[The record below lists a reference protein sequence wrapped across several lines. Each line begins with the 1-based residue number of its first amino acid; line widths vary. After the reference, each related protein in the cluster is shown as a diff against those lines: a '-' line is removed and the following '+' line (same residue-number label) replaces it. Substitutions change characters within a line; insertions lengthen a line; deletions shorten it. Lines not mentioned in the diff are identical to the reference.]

1 MSEYKPPTL
10 SKVRSLTP
18 TQHKFLYGLRQSKR
32 LKELSKTDNK
42 EVGDYS
48 GMKSSIED
56 KAETIS
62 DAYMH

>member
-1 MSEYKPPTL
+1 MTEYSPPTV
-10 SKVRSLTP
+10 SRIRKLTP
-18 TQHKFLYGLRQSKR
+18 MQDKFLRGIRRSK
-32 LKELSKTDNK
+32 KMAEQFKKDNK